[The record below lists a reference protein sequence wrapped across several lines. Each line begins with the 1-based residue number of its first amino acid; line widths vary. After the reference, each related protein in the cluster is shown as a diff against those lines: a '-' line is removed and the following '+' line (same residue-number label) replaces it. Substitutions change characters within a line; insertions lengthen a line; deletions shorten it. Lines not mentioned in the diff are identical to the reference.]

1 MKCSK
6 VLLSLLAASTLTAGY
21 ASVDCELGA
30 KCYFPGQVAGE
41 KRDGDGNGTL
51 VFFTVEETGDYL
63 CKLSIDRNKLEL
75 KAAQARVYAGGDAD
89 LSTQVIKTGSSV
101 TLPVTVKEGATGELK
116 FRLAGDRVYPPNVV
130 AVQCSGPKK
139 NPQ

>member
-21 ASVDCELGA
+21 AAVDCDLGA

-41 KRDGDGNGTL
+41 KKGGDGNGTL

-63 CKLSIDRNKLEL
+63 CKLSIDSNKLEL

-89 LSTQVIKTGSSV
+89 LSTQVINTGV
-101 TLPVTVKEGATGELK
+101 PVRLKVTVEETKTGELK

-130 AVQCSGPKK
+130 AVQCALQTEQST
-139 NPQ
+139 